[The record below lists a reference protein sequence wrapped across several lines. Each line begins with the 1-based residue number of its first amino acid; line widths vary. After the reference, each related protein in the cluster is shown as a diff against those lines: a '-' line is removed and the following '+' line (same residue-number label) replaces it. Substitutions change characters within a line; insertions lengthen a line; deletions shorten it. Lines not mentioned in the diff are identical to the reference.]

1 MFGPCVSAR
10 TVVWRRDDHSVA
22 LGLTRLTSVREP
34 FYFGLCERLF
44 QLQAIFI
51 QTHRPLLAMYA
62 DRAIRIAWPHYGG
75 ALAEERQHF
84 DDPHPK
90 RALRREAFFRMCRS
104 GEGIYGNR
112 LRLGRVEL
120 SLKVEVAKWGKVPRC
135 VADLGVD
142 ASMIGAWLANAMKIT
157 MHDFP
162 YDTPQLFMWYCPTA
176 SYQNLLR
183 AFGILQYPRS
193 TWTVVLFSDDACLAY
208 YDGSTVVYYDLDI
221 SSCDKSHGLVLFEL
235 LYLWVPQ
242 HLHVELTFLLEQ
254 LQGKLRVRSVANR
267 RSFVDL
273 LPRQP
278 VLYSGSVLTTV
289 VNNLA
294 VMLIGI
300 AISQSPGATVALIQ
314 QAAQR
319 AGYLVTVKQHT
330 KFEELQFLKHSP
342 VWDGQKWVPVL
353 NIGVL
358 LRASGTCKY
367 DLPGSGPLEP
377 RARQFQAALIQGMYP
392 YTHSPFL
399 ELMRQNCHVSRVEE
413 IYIRQVDKLL
423 NPFVQKTYSEGEHHY
438 VTDENLFARY
448 RATSSDLAD
457 LHEFA
462 RSSGFGT
469 SANFSILSRILA
481 TDYNLSTRNA
491 PISPEYDRQFLSRLL
506 SKA

>member
-342 VWDGQKWVPVL
+342 VRDVHGNYQPVL
-353 NIGVL
+353 NLGVF
-358 LRASGTCKY
+358 LRACGLIVGDLPGRGPIGPRAAAAVHALCLCSYPGTHFPLIEELKSRFPRDTLIEQEVVAQYYLDHPERNSNWPTLHFTDAAMRERYSLPGWPFVELFFHKAPLFSMVSGPDIDHIMAFDY
-367 DLPGSGPLEP
+367 DLPS
-377 RARQFQAALIQGMYP
+377 
-392 YTHSPFL
+392 
-399 ELMRQNCHVSRVEE
+399 
-413 IYIRQVDKLL
+413 
-423 NPFVQKTYSEGEHHY
+423 
-438 VTDENLFARY
+438 
-448 RATSSDLAD
+448 
-457 LHEFA
+457 A
-462 RSSGFGT
+462 RSLVDEPPT
-469 SANFSILSRILA
+469 SAELGVLGGK
-481 TDYNLSTRNA
+481 Y
-491 PISPEYDRQFLSRLL
+491 Y
-506 SKA
+506 